1 MTLTPKNSGWIEVIC
16 GPMFSG
22 KTEELIRRL
31 VRAQIAKQI
40 VAIFKPSTDNRFE
53 EDYIVSH
60 NKRKIKSVQVKHT
73 DTILDYRDKADV
85 FGIDEAQFFDNSIVE
100 VCRSLA
106 ISGKRVVVAGL
117 EKDYL
122 AKSFG
127 PMPELLVDAE
137 YITKVNA
144 ICMSCGDPANF
155 SQRISNETIQV
166 VVGETDKYEARCR
179 ICFSRMNYRRW
190 YGWYIRNFCIT
201 WYSVLPIQ

>member
-106 ISGKRVVVAGL
+106 NQENELWLRGL
-117 EKDYL
+117 RRTT
-122 AKSFG
+122 S
-127 PMPELLVDAE
+127 P
-137 YITKVNA
+137 KVLGQ
-144 ICMSCGDPANF
+144 C
-155 SQRISNETIQV
+155 Q
-166 VVGETDKYEARCR
+166 
-179 ICFSRMNYRRW
+179 NY
-190 YGWYIRNFCIT
+190 
-201 WYSVLPIQ
+201 